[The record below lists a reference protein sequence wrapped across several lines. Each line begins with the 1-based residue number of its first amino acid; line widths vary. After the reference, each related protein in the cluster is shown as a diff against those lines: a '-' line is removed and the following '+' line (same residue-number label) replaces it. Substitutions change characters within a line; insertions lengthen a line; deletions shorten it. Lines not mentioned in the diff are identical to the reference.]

1 MLELFASG
9 LANSWLNNT
18 QILSAPYDPVPL
30 VSTWQGLPLL
40 SPPQAIE
47 PPVKKSI
54 EQYLQTLQTMGLDPQ
69 KQGIWLQTDSVGL
82 VNYQAQMPLPAASLT
97 KSATTLAA
105 LKTWG
110 INKRFDTNIGITGQ
124 VQQGILDGDLVIQGA
139 GDPLFVSEDAR
150 ALGVALHQMGIQQV
164 NGNLVIVGNFVMNY
178 QRDSKKS
185 GELLK
190 QFLVGTSTPQK
201 KARRQLEKMAAVPE
215 KFPVKITGQVVV
227 TDLLPP
233 QAGAIIRHQSL
244 PLLDILREMNIY
256 SNNDIAQMLADGVGG
271 HNVIM
276 QIATTNAGFT
286 ATEIQLINGSG
297 LGMENQIAP
306 YAASQI
312 FRAIHGLVQPQGLTV
327 ADLFPSSGL
336 DAKGSMIDRHLPIG
350 TTVKTGTLNE
360 VSALTG
366 ALPTR
371 DRGLVWFTIIN
382 RGAKIVELRQQ
393 QDKLL
398 QTLLSYWGKPA
409 TVPGGIQR
417 QNTIPAYLGDPQRN
431 EILVKLPSI
440 GNFLPDRKNQ
450 LRVSKP

>member
-1 MLELFASG
+1 MLQLFASG

-18 QILSAPYDPVPL
+18 QILAAPYDPTPL

-40 SPPQAIE
+40 NPPQALE
-47 PPVKKSI
+47 PPAKKSI
-54 EQYLQTLQTMGLDPQ
+54 EQYLQNIKAMGLDPQ

-82 VNYQAQMPLPAASLT
+82 VNYQSQLPLPAASLT

-110 INKRFDTNIGITGQ
+110 LSKRFDTHIGITGQ
-124 VQQGILDGDLVIQGA
+124 VQQGTLEGDLVVQGT

-150 ALGVALHQMGIQQV
+150 ALAAILRQMGIQQV
-164 NGNLVIVGNFVMNY
+164 KGNLVIVGNFVMNY
-178 QRDSKKS
+178 QRDPQKA

-190 QFLVGTSTPQK
+190 QFLGGGDGSPPSAK
-201 KARRQLEKMAAVPE
+201 KQLVKAAAPE
-215 KFPVKITGQVVV
+215 KLPVKILGQV
-227 TDLLPP
+227 LAANQLPP

-256 SNNDIAQMLADGVGG
+256 SNNDIAQLLADSVGG
-271 HNVIM
+271 HEAVI
-276 QIATTNAGFT
+276 QIATTTAGI
-286 ATEIQLINGSG
+286 APGEIQLINGSG

-312 FRAIHGLVQPQGLTV
+312 FRTIHGLVQPEGLTV
-327 ADLFPSSGL
+327 ADLFPVAGL
-336 DAKGSMIDRHLPIG
+336 DAKGSMIDRQLPLG
-350 TTVKTGTLNE
+350 TTIKTGTLNE
-360 VSALTG
+360 VSALSG
-366 ALPTR
+366 AMPTR

-398 QTLLSYWGKPA
+398 QNLLSYWGKPVSIPA
-409 TVPGGIQR
+409 GIRR
-417 QNTIPAYLGDPQRN
+417 QNNTPVYLGDPQRN
-431 EILVKLPSI
+431 EILVQLPST
-440 GNFLPDRKNQ
+440 DR
-450 LRVSKP
+450 

>member
-40 SPPQAIE
+40 NPPQAIE
-47 PPVKKSI
+47 PQVKKSI

-82 VNYQAQMPLPAASLT
+82 VNYQANIPLPAASLT

-105 LKTWG
+105 LKIWG
-110 INKRFDTNIGITGQ
+110 LQKRFDTNIGITGR
-124 VQQGILDGDLVIQGA
+124 VQQGVLDGDLVIQGG
-139 GDPLFVSEDAR
+139 GDPLFVSEDGQ
-150 ALGVALHQMGIQQV
+150 ALAATLHQMGIQQV
-164 NGNLVIVGNFVMNY
+164 KGNLVIVGNFVMNY
-178 QRDSKKS
+178 QKDPQKS

-190 QFLVGTSTPQK
+190 QFLAGTSAPPKTVK
-201 KARRQLEKMAAVPE
+201 KQLAKVVAAPE
-215 KFPVKITGQVVV
+215 KFSVKIMGQVLVNNQ
-227 TDLLPP
+227 LPP
-233 QAGAIIRHQSL
+233 DAGAIIRHQSL
-244 PLLDILREMNIY
+244 PLLDILREMNVY
-256 SNNDIAQMLADGVGG
+256 SNNDISQVLADGVGG
-271 HNVIM
+271 HHVIM
-276 QIATTNAGFT
+276 QIASTNAGFDPMG
-286 ATEIQLINGSG
+286 IQLINGSG
-297 LGMENQIAP
+297 LGMENQITP
-306 YAASQI
+306 YASSQI
-312 FRAIHGLVQPQGLTV
+312 FRAIHNFVQPQGLTV
-327 ADLFPSSGL
+327 ADLFPASGL
-336 DAKGSMIDRHLPIG
+336 DTKGSMIDRQLPLG

-398 QTLLSYWGKPA
+398 QTLLSYWGKPTA
-409 TVPGGIQR
+409 VPGGIQR
-417 QNTIPAYLGDPQRN
+417 QNTVPTYLGDPQRN
-431 EILVKLPSI
+431 QILVKLPSI
-440 GNFLPDRKNQ
+440 D
-450 LRVSKP
+450 

>member
-40 SPPQAIE
+40 NPPQAIE
-47 PPVKKSI
+47 PQVKKSI

-82 VNYQAQMPLPAASLT
+82 VNYQANMPLPAASLT

-110 INKRFDTNIGITGQ
+110 LQKRFDTNIGMTGR
-124 VQQGILDGDLVIQGA
+124 VQQGILNGDLVIQGA
-139 GDPLFVSEDAR
+139 GDPLFVSEDGR
-150 ALGVALHQMGIQQV
+150 ALAAALHQMGIQQV

-178 QRDSKKS
+178 QKDPKKS

-190 QFLVGTSTPQK
+190 QFLSGTSASQPSVK
-201 KARRQLEKMAAVPE
+201 KQLAKVSAASEKI
-215 KFPVKITGQVVV
+215 PVKVMGQVLV
-227 TDLLPP
+227 TNQLPP
-233 QAGAIIRHQSL
+233 EAGAIIRHQSL

-256 SNNDIAQMLADGVGG
+256 SNNDIAQLLADGVGG
-271 HNVIM
+271 HDVIM
-276 QIATTNAGFT
+276 QIAATNAGFAPT
-286 ATEIQLINGSG
+286 GIQLINGSG

-336 DAKGSMIDRHLPIG
+336 DTKGSMIDRQLPLG

-398 QTLLSYWGKPA
+398 QALLSYWGKPA

-417 QNTIPAYLGDPQRN
+417 QNTVPAYLGDPQRN
-431 EILVKLPSI
+431 QILVKLPSI
-440 GNFLPDRKNQ
+440 DQ
-450 LRVSKP
+450 